1 MQITTGIDIIEVDRI
16 KSAVQELGD
25 TFLNKIYTMSEIEYC
40 NKSKGDIKYQHLA
53 ARFAAKEAVFKA
65 LSENI
70 DCGNVT
76 IETCPQYLLLD
87 KTAGMDAKVN
97 PALHTKTDNEALWE
111 GIRSGI
117 VKTIGTDNVPVTRA
131 QKYTRNE
138 RQMQYVNQINSF
150 KKLFL

>member
-25 TFLNKIYTMSEIEYC
+25 TFLNKIYTMSEIEYY

-70 DCGNVT
+70 DTREDLPWKFIEVVNNDHGRPMINVEKLKEKSFSNLKSIDISISHIKEYAVASVVAV
-76 IETCPQYLLLD
+76 IE
-87 KTAGMDAKVN
+87 
-97 PALHTKTDNEALWE
+97 
-111 GIRSGI
+111 
-117 VKTIGTDNVPVTRA
+117 
-131 QKYTRNE
+131 
-138 RQMQYVNQINSF
+138 
-150 KKLFL
+150 